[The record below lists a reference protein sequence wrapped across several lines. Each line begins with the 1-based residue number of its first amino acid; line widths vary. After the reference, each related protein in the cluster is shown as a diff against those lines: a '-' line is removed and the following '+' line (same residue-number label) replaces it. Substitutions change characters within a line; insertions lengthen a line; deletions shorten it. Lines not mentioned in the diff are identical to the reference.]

1 MRMAQEMIS
10 LDFEDAETSDVIF
23 HPPSMTSIFLKA
35 LRISPFRANTI
46 SRTRRLKRNT
56 ILLSQ
61 YAPDQDAI
69 GQYRTVCGFSNI
81 YGDRLPISYL
91 QTLFINLI
99 GKYITSPFFPLH
111 PLGLIQ
117 IFQSFAQKRPIHSRE
132 LLDLSCTLSQLSI
145 SEKGIESHF
154 SLKALSEDQIVWEG
168 MSIYF
173 TRSKQK
179 RKRKERKEKILNI
192 HETILVPSDTG
203 RRYASVSGDYNP
215 LHLYPLLARLFGFR
229 KTIAHGM
236 WCLARA
242 VASLERAWGGQPPS
256 RLEAFFKLPVF
267 LPATITLGY
276 ERQTGIPTAEKIIL
290 FELRD
295 KVKMLPHLKG
305 QMTF

>member
-1 MRMAQEMIS
+1 MKTTPEMIS
-10 LDFEDAETSDVIF
+10 LDFEDSETLEVIF
-23 HPPSMTSIFLKA
+23 HPPSMGSIFLKA
-35 LRISPFRANTI
+35 LLISPFRTNTI

-56 ILLSQ
+56 IFLNQ

-69 GQYRTVCGFSNI
+69 LQYKKVCGFSNV
-81 YGDRLPISYL
+81 YEDPLPVSYL
-91 QTLFINLI
+91 QTLFLNLI
-99 GKYITSPFFPLH
+99 GKYITSPFFPIN

-132 LLDLSCTLSQLSI
+132 VLDLSCTLAQLSM

-154 SLKALSEDQIVWEG
+154 SLKALSENQVVWEG
-168 MSIYF
+168 MSTYF
-173 TRSKQK
+173 TRGKQQREKKSK
-179 RKRKERKEKILNI
+179 KEKVLSIY
-192 HETILVPSDTG
+192 ETILVPPDTG

-215 LHLYPLLARLFGFR
+215 PHLYPLLARLFGFR
-229 KTIAHGM
+229 KAIAHGM

-242 VASLERAWGGQPPS
+242 MASLERAHGGQPPS

-276 ERQTGIPTAEKIIL
+276 ERQTGITTAEEIIL

-295 KVKMLPHLKG
+295 KVKMLPHVKG